1 MRKHNSN
8 MVNISLIL
16 VSHCLKICEQVM
28 KVNDDENTIAGCCLR
43 LQLSTVCIPE
53 PDAGLTV
60 ACSATRSDAVM
71 TANASPPCVGT
82 DTAIESSGAGTR
94 RRVSAIGA
102 LSDERVSEETRTWN
116 RNCVRAIAHTY
127 THAKAQRIKSFREIP
142 NT

>member
-1 MRKHNSN
+1 M
-8 MVNISLIL
+8 
-16 VSHCLKICEQVM
+16 
-28 KVNDDENTIAGCCLR
+28 
-43 LQLSTVCIPE
+43 CIPE

-82 DTAIESSGAGTR
+82 DTAIDSSGAGTR

-102 LSDERVSEETRTWN
+102 LSDERVSEATRTWN
-116 RNCVRAIAHTY
+116 RNCAERAV
-127 THAKAQRIKSFREIP
+127 HAKSKTERIESFREIP